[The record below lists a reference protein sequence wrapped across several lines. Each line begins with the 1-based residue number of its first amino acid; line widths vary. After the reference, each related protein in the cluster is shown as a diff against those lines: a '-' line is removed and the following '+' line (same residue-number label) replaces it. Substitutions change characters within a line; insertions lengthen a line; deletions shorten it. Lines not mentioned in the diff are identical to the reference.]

1 MQAETRGDE
10 LCCTR
15 FAAYFRPLSG
25 SIPFTCSIEESPV
38 TAGIPR
44 VTGLFLSVYV
54 PSLSLKIRTNWAC
67 FSKAYRSG
75 VDLPQQIRGPPAQ
88 SMTNPME
95 TERGNVML
103 TKDYVSLRLQEYKDN
118 EKISLE
124 ARQNGLTSRSP
135 PFMNISKGG
144 ATSGQTR
151 ST

>member
-1 MQAETRGDE
+1 MSASQAEHE
-10 LCCTR
+10 
-15 FAAYFRPLSG
+15 G
-25 SIPFTCSIEESPV
+25 SIPFTCSIEEGPV

-88 SMTNPME
+88 SMTNPIE

>member
-1 MQAETRGDE
+1 
-10 LCCTR
+10 
-15 FAAYFRPLSG
+15 
-25 SIPFTCSIEESPV
+25 
-38 TAGIPR
+38 
-44 VTGLFLSVYV
+44 
-54 PSLSLKIRTNWAC
+54 
-67 FSKAYRSG
+67 
-75 VDLPQQIRGPPAQ
+75 
-88 SMTNPME
+88 MTNPME

>member
-1 MQAETRGDE
+1 MSASQAEHE
-10 LCCTR
+10 
-15 FAAYFRPLSG
+15 G

>member
-75 VDLPQQIRGPPAQ
+75 VDLPQQIKGPPAQ

>member
-1 MQAETRGDE
+1 MSASQAEHE
-10 LCCTR
+10 
-15 FAAYFRPLSG
+15 G

-118 EKISLE
+118 EKISL
-124 ARQNGLTSRSP
+124 
-135 PFMNISKGG
+135 I
-144 ATSGQTR
+144 
-151 ST
+151 

>member
-1 MQAETRGDE
+1 MSASQAEHE
-10 LCCTR
+10 
-15 FAAYFRPLSG
+15 G

-75 VDLPQQIRGPPAQ
+75 VDLPQQIKGPPAQ